1 MTNEPLAIRGAI
13 VALIAAVINLA
24 VAFGASLTADQ
35 VGAINTVVGLA
46 ATAIVVVWSRGKV
59 SPTDEDG
66 E

>member
-24 VAFGASLTADQ
+24 VAFGANLTADQ

-46 ATAIVVVWSRGKV
+46 ATAVVVVWSRGKV
-59 SPTDEDG
+59 TPTDKG